1 MTICP
6 PQIGQGRK
14 NAKDCA
20 GNALS
25 RASVSGNLGANGQ
38 PMIDPDLP
46 FDVAR
51 QFLSDCPAIG
61 LRVQA
66 RLRGR

>member
-6 PQIGQGRK
+6 PQIGQGR
-14 NAKDCA
+14 NTAKDCA

-38 PMIDPDLP
+38 PMIDSDLP

-61 LRVQA
+61 LQVQA